1 MNPDVKTCAV
11 IGNAPNILEHE
22 HGQEID
28 SHDIVVR
35 CNRSIVEGYEVFV
48 GSKTN
53 FRLLNCHMFYEFCNK
68 QIPDFN
74 KSVTILIR

>member
-1 MNPDVKTCAV
+1 MNIDVKTCAV

-35 CNRSIVEGYEVFV
+35 CNRSIVDGYEKFV
-48 GSKTN
+48 GSRTDL
-53 FRLLNCHMFYEFCNK
+53 RLLNCHYAL
-68 QIPDFN
+68 P
-74 KSVTILIR
+74 